1 MDFDGRCKFTLKI
14 FRNPNILSKIYS
26 PGCELKSA
34 RNLDLAFTFNQQIG
48 GNKTETDKERSPRKP
63 DGGCTAWVV
72 VAASFMISLIQE
84 GFIYSFGLL
93 LPRISDRFSVG
104 RAESSLISSIFI
116 FLTFGSGPL
125 VAVLTTRFGHR
136 LVTIVGVI
144 FSTAGLLTAAVYIH
158 LSSSPSIFVI
168 YVTIGLLTG
177 VGFGLMYL
185 PAWDIIE
192 VYFDKKLGLATGI
205 AAAGAGIGIK
215 AMKYSEKLS

>member
-14 FRNPNILSKIYS
+14 FRNSNILSKIYS

-34 RNLDLAFTFNQQIG
+34 RNLDLAFTFDQQIG
-48 GNKTETDKERSPRKP
+48 VNKTDKERSPRKP

-158 LSSSPSIFVI
+158 LFSTPSIFVI

-205 AAAGAGIGIK
+205 AAAGAGIGIII
-215 AMKYSEKLS
+215 LQ